1 MTLSLIISLI
11 ATLTFSL
18 ILSFNPVTQ
27 GIFILLIALTSTVIL
42 LLISSWYAIILF
54 LIYIRGILVIFAYFS
69 ATSQNSKLEINFLFP
84 SIMLIFSILLTIFIL
99 TPPNLNFNFFLS
111 LTNSQRDL
119 FIPCNISI
127 LTFLI
132 SILFLALIC
141 IVKIC
146 TKDKGPLRPFSS
158 YVQTNP

>member
-1 MTLSLIISLI
+1 MTLSLILSLI
-11 ATLTFSL
+11 TTLTLSL

-27 GIFILLIALTSTVIL
+27 GIFILLISLTATAIL
-42 LLISSWYAIILF
+42 LLISSWYAIIIF

-69 ATSQNSKLEINFLFP
+69 ATSQNSKLEIRFLFP
-84 SIMLIFSILLTIFIL
+84 SIIFIFLVSLIIFIL
-99 TPPNLNFNFFLS
+99 IPPHLNSNFFLS
-111 LTNSQRDL
+111 LSNSQRDL
-119 FIPCNISI
+119 FTSPNIPI

-146 TKDKGPLRPFSS
+146 SKDKGPLRPFIL
-158 YVQTNP
+158 YV